1 MLETN
6 YLGSGRLCLSCP
18 AEVLRKQ
25 ESWAERRG
33 AALFSSEERV
43 DWKRSQQQ
51 PHLLP
56 IDILPDPCA
65 LESIHQV
72 NLPPYST

>member
-1 MLETN
+1 MLEVNT
-6 YLGSGRLCLSCP
+6 LPWFWQALSHP

-43 DWKRSQQQ
+43 DGK
-51 PHLLP
+51 
-56 IDILPDPCA
+56 
-65 LESIHQV
+65 ESTAAASPAAH
-72 NLPPYST
+72 